1 MDPALP
7 LLLSAPLCSVPALPL
22 LCLDL
27 ALPLFCLDLTLSL
40 PLLLL
45 SGVCP
50 LDLLVCPVD
59 LSELRDDL
67 SVISDDGLLLAC
79 ADLLYSWSVDPLLS
93 LGLAPVDD
101 PVEACSDA
109 SEDVLLNAVFL
120 LDDSALVLEVSTE
133 ALRAVNSLL
142 VRSDD
147 SLCEFELL
155 PDSLLEL

>member
-1 MDPALP
+1 MP
-7 LLLSAPLCSVPALPL
+7 LLLSAPLTSLLALPL

-40 PLLLL
+40 PLL
-45 SGVCP
+45 V
-50 LDLLVCPVD
+50 LLVGLVD
-59 LSELRDDL
+59 LSESRDDL
-67 SVISDDGLLLAC
+67 SVISEDGLLLTC
-79 ADLLYSWSVDPLLS
+79 AALLYSWSVDLLLS

-109 SEDVLLNAVFL
+109 SEDVLLNAAFL

-147 SLCEFELL
+147 SLCVFELL
-155 PDSLLEL
+155 PDPLLEL

>member
-1 MDPALP
+1 MP
-7 LLLSAPLCSVPALPL
+7 LLLSAPLASLLALPL

-40 PLLLL
+40 P
-45 SGVCP
+45 P
-50 LDLLVCPVD
+50 LVLLVGLAD
-59 LSELRDDL
+59 LSESRDDL
-67 SVISDDGLLLAC
+67 SVISEDGLLLTC
-79 ADLLYSWSVDPLLS
+79 ADLLYSWSVDLLLS

-109 SEDVLLNAVFL
+109 SEDVLLNAAFL

-147 SLCEFELL
+147 SLCVFELL
-155 PDSLLEL
+155 PDPLLEL

>member
-1 MDPALP
+1 MP
-7 LLLSAPLCSVPALPL
+7 LLLSAPLTSLPALPL

-40 PLLLL
+40 P
-45 SGVCP
+45 P
-50 LDLLVCPVD
+50 LDLLVCLVD
-59 LSELRDDL
+59 LSESRDDL
-67 SVISDDGLLLAC
+67 SVISEDGLLLTC
-79 ADLLYSWSVDPLLS
+79 ADLLYSWSVDLLLS

-109 SEDVLLNAVFL
+109 SEDVLLDAVFL

-142 VRSDD
+142 VLSDD

-155 PDSLLEL
+155 PDPLLEL

>member
-1 MDPALP
+1 MDL
-7 LLLSAPLCSVPALPL
+7 
-22 LCLDL
+22 
-27 ALPLFCLDLTLSL
+27 
-40 PLLLL
+40 
-45 SGVCP
+45 
-50 LDLLVCPVD
+50 
-59 LSELRDDL
+59 
-67 SVISDDGLLLAC
+67 
-79 ADLLYSWSVDPLLS
+79 LLS

-101 PVEACSDA
+101 PAEACSDA
-109 SEDVLLNAVFL
+109 SEDVLLDAVFL